1 MKTTWIV
8 AADASRAR
16 VLQVASPEK
25 LVEIE
30 SLPDAPAAVSLARR
44 VGDYL
49 EKARSDHRY
58 DQLVV
63 IAPPKFLGALHKE
76 LGKEVEKLIA
86 DEVPKDL
93 SSLSQR
99 ELEGYFTKDGRSL

>member
-16 VLQVASPEK
+16 VLQVAGPRR

-30 SLPDAPAAVSLARR
+30 SLPTLARR

-49 EKARSDHRY
+49 EKARTDHRY
-58 DQLVV
+58 EALVV
-63 IAPPKFLGALHKE
+63 IAPPNFIGALRKE
-76 LGKEVEKLIA
+76 MGKEVEKLVA
-86 DEVPKDL
+86 GEASKDL
-93 SSLSQR
+93 SGLSER
-99 ELEGYFTKDGRSL
+99 ELEGYFSKDGRSL

>member
-1 MKTTWIV
+1 MKTTWII

-16 VLQVASPEK
+16 VLQVAGPEK

-30 SLPDAPAAVSLARR
+30 SLPNEQAESTLARC

-49 EKARSDHRY
+49 EKARSHHRF

-63 IAPPKFLGALHKE
+63 IAPPNFIGALRKE
-76 LGKEVEKLIA
+76 MGKEVEKLVA
-86 DEVPKDL
+86 NEVPKD
-93 SSLSQR
+93 SWLSQR